1 MLVAFIDKMYMQ
13 SLQRVL
19 VVEDDPDIQA
29 VVRMALELVG
39 GYTVEICS
47 GGQGALQVVET
58 FKPDLILLDVM
69 MPDMDGPTVLEHLR
83 AQPATAPV
91 PIVFMT
97 AKAQAHEVAAYRA
110 MGALD
115 VISKPFDP
123 MKLSEQLANIYS
135 DNSAHGDTAGISR

>member
-1 MLVAFIDKMYMQ
+1 MLSDRTYMQ

-19 VVEDDPDIQA
+19 VVEDDVDIQA

-47 GGQGALQVVET
+47 GGRSALRVAET
-58 FKPDLILLDVM
+58 FKPALVLLDVM
-69 MPDMDGPTVLEHLR
+69 MPDMDGPTVLKHLR
-83 AQPATAPV
+83 AQPATARL
-91 PIVFMT
+91 PIVFVT

-110 MGALD
+110 LGALG

-123 MKLSEQLANIYS
+123 MTLSTQLANIFNDS
-135 DNSAHGDTAGISR
+135 NSSGDTAGVSS

>member
-1 MLVAFIDKMYMQ
+1 MQ

-19 VVEDDPDIQA
+19 VVEDDFDIQA

-47 GGQGALQVVET
+47 GGQEALQVVEA
-58 FKPDLILLDVM
+58 FQPDLILLDVM
-69 MPDMDGPTVLEHLR
+69 MPDMDGPTVLEQLR
-83 AQPATAPV
+83 ARPVTAEL

-110 MGALD
+110 MGARD

-123 MKLSEQLANIYS
+123 MKLSAQLANIY
-135 DNSAHGDTAGISR
+135 GDDRA